1 MISISDINFYAYC
14 HMKAISNLIVTYSD
28 LIFSDY
34 EDDDFREPFPRVG
47 DVFRRSASNT
57 CSSKQLKRRLPI
69 LSWAP
74 SYKLQML
81 FQDIVAGVTV
91 GLTAIPQSIA
101 YAVVAGLPPQY
112 GLYSAFMGCFVYI
125 IFGSCKAATIGPTA
139 IMALMTEPYVSGY
152 TPDFAILLCF
162 ISGVIILLLG
172 ILNLGFLVR
181 FISSSVISGFT
192 TAAAITIASGQIKSL
207 LGLPG
212 HGTEFIPAWANFFK
226 HWKQTRATDTILG
239 VSAIIILLLLK
250 HLGTYRGSFK
260 AVAKY
265 TSLSRNA
272 LIVFGGTLFA
282 YILSIWGL
290 EPFKL
295 TGEIAKGFPP
305 LRLPPFSTEWN
316 NQTIGFVGMI
326 KELGSAP
333 IAIPLISILE
343 TVTIATIFCGEFYSK
358 VTFHTEN

>member
-1 MISISDINFYAYC
+1 MGEA
-14 HMKAISNLIVTYSD
+14 
-28 LIFSDY
+28 
-34 EDDDFREPFPRVG
+34 
-47 DVFRRSASNT
+47 FRRNASKV
-57 CSSKQLKRRLPI
+57 CSTKQLKRRLPI
-69 LSWAP
+69 LQWAP
-74 SYKLQML
+74 SYKTQMI

-112 GLYSAFMGCFVYI
+112 GLYSAFAGCFVYI
-125 IFGSCKAATIGPTA
+125 LFGSCKAVTIGPTA

-152 TPDFAILLCF
+152 SPDFAVLSCF
-162 ISGVIILLLG
+162 ISGVVILLLG
-172 ILNLGFLVR
+172 VLNLGFLVR

-192 TAAAITIASGQIKSL
+192 TAAAITIASGQVKSL

-212 HGTEFIPAWANFFK
+212 HGTEFVAAWMNFFK
-226 HWKQTRATDTILG
+226 NWKHTRLWDTVLG

-250 HLGTYRGSFK
+250 ELGSHRGRFK
-260 AVAKY
+260 LSAKY
-265 TSLSRNA
+265 VSLSRNA

-282 YILSIWGL
+282 YILSIWDL

-305 LRLPPFSTEWN
+305 IGLPPFSTELN
-316 NQTIGFVGMI
+316 NQTIGFIEMV

-343 TVTIATIFCGEFYSK
+343 TVTIATIFCGKFFIIISLPW
-358 VTFHTEN
+358 